1 MPTLLAGRARRS
13 TLDAMVRGEVN
24 SPKAPSR
31 GRLVDA
37 VAVAL
42 NVRRERQA
50 HEGEAGARL
59 EAIVDI
65 DALSRDEFAIANLRN
80 TGLPY
85 IEPPAMWRAPL
96 GDLILKTPAP
106 LMAARF
112 HIGLANTIVAMTR
125 KLAHREDAR
134 GARFDTVAL
143 SGGCFQNRI
152 LFEEIV
158 RRLEQDN
165 FTVLSHAQ
173 VPANDGGVAL
183 GQAAIGGACLIDD
196 RMKDRHQGSNQGISV
211 MCLGIPGRIEKIDDV
226 ARKLATVDVGGVKR
240 QVNIACIVS
249 DEYPVSSCVGD
260 WVLIDVGFA
269 MSRIDEAVAAETLRI
284 LTELGEAQAELEAM
298 RLSATTTTGA
308 AA

>member
-1 MPTLLAGRARRS
+1 
-13 TLDAMVRGEVN
+13 MVRGEVN
-24 SPKAPSR
+24 SPKAPSC

-125 KLAHREDAR
+125 KLAHREDAG

-173 VPANDGGVAL
+173 VPANDGVL
-183 GQAAIGGACLIDD
+183 RSD
-196 RMKDRHQGSNQGISV
+196 RRRSEV
-211 MCLGIPGRIEKIDDV
+211 R
-226 ARKLATVDVGGVKR
+226 A
-240 QVNIACIVS
+240 
-249 DEYPVSSCVGD
+249 
-260 WVLIDVGFA
+260 
-269 MSRIDEAVAAETLRI
+269 
-284 LTELGEAQAELEAM
+284 
-298 RLSATTTTGA
+298 
-308 AA
+308 